1 MKFLITYSILCFAS
15 ILMAQ
20 PTVKVEVSADT
31 ISPGEFV
38 EVTYTIENGEGRFE
52 APDLSNL
59 SVVSGPNTSSSFM
72 IQNGAKSSSL
82 SYAYVLQAQEEGKML
97 IPGAS
102 FHEKGHDLKIDP
114 VEIVVS
120 RYGNKSLSSQPDTNS
135 VKAKREK
142 KKF

>member
-1 MKFLITYSILCFAS
+1 
-15 ILMAQ
+15 
-20 PTVKVEVSADT
+20 
-31 ISPGEFV
+31 
-38 EVTYTIENGEGRFE
+38 
-52 APDLSNL
+52 
-59 SVVSGPNTSSSFM
+59 M

-135 VKAKREK
+135 LKAKREK